1 MLLSSV
7 YPGRPAVCIFSGK
20 AGRIM
25 ESIHGMNTQRFRQV
39 LEALPCAYIYG
50 EILVNGHGE
59 AEDYCVLEV
68 NHAFSDITSTTRDKV
83 VGKRIAGLFSLS
95 SVQDD
100 IAVFAGVALTGDP
113 VEKEF
118 LSPHFGIHFRVFCFA
133 PQEGFFV
140 AMLTD
145 LSREKKLEGRLE
157 FVRQFANSTSD
168 EFFIVDSM
176 GRFVLANKVIAERL
190 GTAPR
195 SIPGHFLSELN
206 PMAENEWWNTL
217 WKSLVK
223 RGSLQFE
230 TDHRKKNGDVY
241 PVELSVDLM
250 EFNGRKYAAF
260 VAKNVSKRRIL
271 SKALRQD
278 RKFAELAASM
288 AGYLIWMIDSTS
300 VFRPL
305 LGGISNLTAGPVNEV
320 FFTLLHLDDREQLQ
334 KAIGLEPEGS
344 RDLRMKTDR
353 GFVYHRFKWSPV
365 ENNCIV
371 GICYPL
377 SGAGLSGLGSNST
390 VMDAICMMTE
400 SMYDRLSKL
409 ENTLTQSNTAS
420 AIRMVRAI
428 TSDFSNI
435 TGRVSFPEKMRFDA
449 YLSDNTGMLRQ
460 LCQQSTSVFVDSS
473 VGAVGICD
481 SSLLE
486 NSLVRLLLVLQ
497 NTGLTTAVSIASC
510 ADASTAGVCVTVSGR
525 DGIQAALEKSFIP
538 TGGQAPGLASV
549 YAMVR
554 YGGGQV
560 SYETLDEKVE
570 FVLSFPRA
578 AVDDDSA
585 FILIALPDR
594 VDAARSSAV
603 LRNAGYSVA
612 EESSFSEILRRTSEE
627 AVGILVLSA
636 SMPDFSLDEVR
647 NSVSGMSLIQ
657 VGGEQSGAHTKYL
670 PDGFRTRDLVACV
683 NKIVATAG
691 RLQAEDLQDENLLEE
706 PRRTPPL

>member
-1 MLLSSV
+1 MENSHGLS
-7 YPGRPAVCIFSGK
+7 
-20 AGRIM
+20 
-25 ESIHGMNTQRFRQV
+25 TQRFRQV

-50 EILVNGHGE
+50 EILVNGHGD

-68 NHAFSDITSTTRDKV
+68 NHSFSVITSTTRDKV
-83 VGKRIAGLFSLS
+83 IGKRIAGLFSLA
-95 SVQDD
+95 SVKDD

-133 PQEGFFV
+133 PQEGYFV

-157 FVRQFANSTSD
+157 FIRQFGNSTSD
-168 EFFIVDSM
+168 EFFVVDSM
-176 GRFVLANKVIAERL
+176 GRFVLANSVVAERL
-190 GTAPR
+190 GTTQR

-206 PMAENEWWNTL
+206 PMAESEWWDTL
-217 WKSLVK
+217 WKSLLK

-230 TDHRKKNGDVY
+230 SDHRGKNGDVY
-241 PVELSVDLM
+241 PVELSIDLM
-250 EFNGRKYAAF
+250 EFNGRNYAAF
-260 VAKNVSKRRIL
+260 VAKNVSRRRIL

-288 AGYLIWMIDSTS
+288 AGYLVWMIDSTQ

-305 LGGISNLTAGPVNEV
+305 LGGVSNLTAGPVNEV
-320 FFTLLHLDDREQLQ
+320 FFTLLHRDDKEELL
-334 KAIGLEPEGS
+334 KAISLEPEGT

-365 ENNCIV
+365 EDNCIV

-377 SGAGLSGLGSNST
+377 SGAGLSGMGSHSN

-400 SMYDRLSKL
+400 SMDDRLSKL
-409 ENTLTQSNTAS
+409 ENVLAQNNTAS
-420 AIRMVRAI
+420 AVRMVRAI

-435 TGRVSFPEKMRFDA
+435 TGKVSFPEKMRFDA
-449 YLSDNTGMLRQ
+449 YLSDNAGMLKQ
-460 LCQQSTSVFVDSS
+460 LCKQSISVYVDAS
-473 VGAVGICD
+473 VRAVGICD

-486 NSLVRLLLVLQ
+486 NSIVRLLLVLQ
-497 NTGLTTAVSIASC
+497 NTGLITAVSIGSC
-510 ADASTAGVCVTVSGR
+510 TDASTAGVSVTVSGR
-525 DGIQAALEKSFIP
+525 DGIQAALERSFIP
-538 TGGQAPGLASV
+538 VKGQVPGLASV

-560 SYETLDEKVE
+560 SYETMDEKVE

-578 AVDDDSA
+578 AVDDDAA
-585 FILIALPDR
+585 FILIAMPDG
-594 VDAARSSAV
+594 VDAARSSAA

-612 EESSFSEILRRTSEE
+612 VENSFSEILRRAGEE
-627 AVGILVLSA
+627 AAGILVLSA
-636 SMPDFSLDEVR
+636 SMPDFSLDEIR
-647 NSVSGMSLIQ
+647 NSVPDMSLIQ
-657 VGGEQSGAHTKYL
+657 IGGEQNGTSTQYL

-683 NKIVATAG
+683 NEIAATAG
-691 RLQAEDLQDENLLEE
+691 KLQAEGLQDENLWRE

>member
-1 MLLSSV
+1 MENSHGLS
-7 YPGRPAVCIFSGK
+7 
-20 AGRIM
+20 
-25 ESIHGMNTQRFRQV
+25 TQRFRQV

-50 EILVNGHGE
+50 EILVNGHGD

-68 NHAFSDITSTTRDKV
+68 NHSFSVITSTTRDKV
-83 VGKRIAGLFSLS
+83 IGKRIAGLFSLA
-95 SVQDD
+95 SVKDD

-133 PQEGFFV
+133 PQEGYFV

-157 FVRQFANSTSD
+157 FIRQFGNSTSD
-168 EFFIVDSM
+168 EFFVVDSM
-176 GRFVLANKVIAERL
+176 GRFVLANSVVAERL
-190 GTAPR
+190 GTTQR

-206 PMAENEWWNTL
+206 PMAESEWWDTL
-217 WKSLVK
+217 WKSLLK

-230 TDHRKKNGDVY
+230 SDHRGKNGDVY
-241 PVELSVDLM
+241 PVELSIDLM
-250 EFNGRKYAAF
+250 EFNGRNYAAF
-260 VAKNVSKRRIL
+260 VAKNVSRRRIL

-288 AGYLIWMIDSTS
+288 AGYLVWMIDSTQ

-305 LGGISNLTAGPVNEV
+305 LGGVSNLTAGPVNEV
-320 FFTLLHLDDREQLQ
+320 FFTLLHRDDREELL
-334 KAIGLEPEGS
+334 KAISLEPEGT

-365 ENNCIV
+365 EDNCIV

-377 SGAGLSGLGSNST
+377 SGAGLSGMGSHSN

-400 SMYDRLSKL
+400 SMDDRLSKL
-409 ENTLTQSNTAS
+409 ENVLAQNNTAS
-420 AIRMVRAI
+420 AVRMVRAI

-435 TGRVSFPEKMRFDA
+435 TGKVSFPEKMRFDA
-449 YLSDNTGMLRQ
+449 YLSDNAGMLKQ
-460 LCQQSTSVFVDSS
+460 LCKQSISVSVDAS
-473 VGAVGICD
+473 VMAVGICD

-486 NSLVRLLLVLQ
+486 NSIVRLLLVLQ
-497 NTGLTTAVSIASC
+497 NTGLITAVSIGSC
-510 ADASTAGVCVTVSGR
+510 TDASTAGVSVTVAGR
-525 DGIQAALEKSFIP
+525 DGIQAALERSFIP
-538 TGGQAPGLASV
+538 VKGQVPGLASV

-560 SYETLDEKVE
+560 SYETMDEKVE

-578 AVDDDSA
+578 AVDDDAA
-585 FILIALPDR
+585 FILIAMPDG
-594 VDAARSSAV
+594 VDAARSSAA

-612 EESSFSEILRRTSEE
+612 IENSFSEILRRAGEE
-627 AVGILVLSA
+627 AAGILVLSA
-636 SMPDFSLDEVR
+636 SMPDFSLDEIR
-647 NSVSGMSLIQ
+647 NSVPDMSLIQ
-657 VGGEQSGAHTKYL
+657 IGGEQNGTSTKYL

-683 NKIVATAG
+683 NEIAATAG
-691 RLQAEDLQDENLLEE
+691 KLQAEGLQDENLWRE

>member
-1 MLLSSV
+1 MENSHGLS
-7 YPGRPAVCIFSGK
+7 
-20 AGRIM
+20 
-25 ESIHGMNTQRFRQV
+25 TQRFRQV

-50 EILVNGHGE
+50 EILVNGHGD

-68 NHAFSDITSTTRDKV
+68 NHSFSVITSTTRDKV
-83 VGKRIAGLFSLS
+83 IGKRIAGLFSLA
-95 SVQDD
+95 SVKDD

-133 PQEGFFV
+133 PQEGYFV

-157 FVRQFANSTSD
+157 FIRQFGNSTSD
-168 EFFIVDSM
+168 EFFVVDSM
-176 GRFVLANKVIAERL
+176 GRFVLANSVVAERL
-190 GTAPR
+190 GTTQR

-206 PMAENEWWNTL
+206 PMAESEWWDTL
-217 WKSLVK
+217 WKSLLK

-230 TDHRKKNGDVY
+230 SDHRGKNGDVY
-241 PVELSVDLM
+241 PVELSIDLM
-250 EFNGRKYAAF
+250 EFNGRNYAAF
-260 VAKNVSKRRIL
+260 VAKNVSRRRIL

-288 AGYLIWMIDSTS
+288 AGYLVWMIDSTQ

-305 LGGISNLTAGPVNEV
+305 LGGVSNLTAGPVNEV
-320 FFTLLHLDDREQLQ
+320 FFTLLHRDDREQLL
-334 KAIGLEPEGS
+334 KAINLEPEGT

-365 ENNCIV
+365 EDNCIV

-377 SGAGLSGLGSNST
+377 SGAGLSGMGSHSN

-400 SMYDRLSKL
+400 SMDDRLSKL
-409 ENTLTQSNTAS
+409 ENVLAQNNTAS
-420 AIRMVRAI
+420 AVRMVRAI

-435 TGRVSFPEKMRFDA
+435 TGKVSFPEKMRFDA
-449 YLSDNTGMLRQ
+449 YLSDNAGMLKQ
-460 LCQQSTSVFVDSS
+460 LCKQSISVSVDAS
-473 VGAVGICD
+473 VMAVGICD

-486 NSLVRLLLVLQ
+486 NSIVRLLLVLQ
-497 NTGLTTAVSIASC
+497 NTGLITAVSIGSC
-510 ADASTAGVCVTVSGR
+510 TDASTAGVSVTVAGR
-525 DGIQAALEKSFIP
+525 DGIQAALERSFIP
-538 TGGQAPGLASV
+538 VKGQVPGLASV

-560 SYETLDEKVE
+560 SYETMDEKVE

-578 AVDDDSA
+578 AVDDDAA
-585 FILIALPDR
+585 FILIAMPDG
-594 VDAARSSAV
+594 VDAARSSAA

-612 EESSFSEILRRTSEE
+612 IENSFSEILRRAGEE
-627 AVGILVLSA
+627 AAGILVLSA
-636 SMPDFSLDEVR
+636 SMPDFSLDEIR
-647 NSVSGMSLIQ
+647 NSVPDMSLIQ
-657 VGGEQSGAHTKYL
+657 IGGEQNGTSTKYL

-683 NKIVATAG
+683 NEIAATAG
-691 RLQAEDLQDENLLEE
+691 KLQAEGLQDENLWRE

>member
-1 MLLSSV
+1 MDN
-7 YPGRPAVCIFSGK
+7 
-20 AGRIM
+20 
-25 ESIHGMNTQRFRQV
+25 IHGLNTQRFRQV

-50 EILVNGHGE
+50 EIMVNGNGE

-68 NHAFSDITSTTRDKV
+68 NHAFFDITSTTRDKV
-83 VGKRIAGLFSLS
+83 IGRRIAGLFSLA
-95 SVQDD
+95 SVKDD

-190 GTAPR
+190 GTTPR
-195 SIPGHFLSELN
+195 SIPGRFLSELN
-206 PMAENEWWNTL
+206 PMAENEWWITL
-217 WKSLVK
+217 WESLLK

-230 TDHRKKNGDVY
+230 TDHRGKNGDVY
-241 PVELSVDLM
+241 PVELSADLM

-288 AGYLIWMIDSTS
+288 AGYLIWMVDSAK

-305 LGGISNLTAGPVNEV
+305 LGGISNLTAGPVTEV
-320 FFTLLHLDDREQLQ
+320 FFTLLHIDDREQLQ
-334 KAIGLEPEGS
+334 KAISIEPEGS

-377 SGAGLSGLGSNST
+377 SGAGLSGMGSNST
-390 VMDAICMMTE
+390 VMDAVSMMTE
-400 SMYDRLSKL
+400 SMYNRLSKI
-409 ENTLTQSNTAS
+409 ESALTQNNTGS
-420 AIRMVRAI
+420 AVRMVRAI
-428 TSDFSNI
+428 TSEFSNI
-435 TGRVSFPEKMRFDA
+435 TGKVSFPEKMRFDA
-449 YLSDNTGMLRQ
+449 YLSDNTGMLKQ
-460 LCQQSTSVFVDSS
+460 LCQQSTSVFVNSS
-473 VGAVGICD
+473 VRAVGTCD

-497 NTGLTTAVSIASC
+497 NTGLITAVSIASC
-510 ADASTAGVCVTVSGR
+510 VDASTAGVCVTVSGR
-525 DGIQAALEKSFIP
+525 EGIQAALEKSFIP
-538 TGGQAPGLASV
+538 TKSQAPGLASV

-570 FVLSFPRA
+570 FVLSFPRV

-594 VDAARSSAV
+594 VDAARSSAA

-612 EESSFSEILRRTSEE
+612 VENRYSEILRRISDD
-627 AVGILVLSA
+627 AVGILILSA

-647 NSVSGMSLIQ
+647 NRMSGTSLIQ
-657 VGGEQSGAHTKYL
+657 VGGVQSKANAKYL
-670 PDGFRTRDLVACV
+670 PDGFRTKDLIASV
-683 NKIVATAG
+683 NEIVATAG
-691 RLQAEDLQDENLLEE
+691 RLQVEDFQDENLLGE
-706 PRRTPPL
+706 PHRMPPL

>member
-1 MLLSSV
+1 MENS
-7 YPGRPAVCIFSGK
+7 PGV
-20 AGRIM
+20 
-25 ESIHGMNTQRFRQV
+25 NTQRFRQV

-68 NHAFSDITSTTRDKV
+68 NHAFSVITSTTRDKV
-83 VGKRIAGLFSLS
+83 IGKRIAGLFSLA
-95 SVQDD
+95 SVKDD

-133 PQEGFFV
+133 PREGFFV

-145 LSREKKLEGRLE
+145 LSREKKLESRLG
-157 FVRQFANSTSD
+157 FLRQFANSTSD
-168 EFFIVDSM
+168 EFFIVDSI
-176 GRFVLANKVIAERL
+176 GRFVLANSVIADRL
-190 GTAPR
+190 GTTQR

-206 PMAENEWWNTL
+206 PMAESEWWNTL
-217 WKSLVK
+217 WKSLLK

-230 TDHRKKNGDVY
+230 TDHRGKNGDVY
-241 PVELSVDLM
+241 PVELSIDLM
-250 EFNGRKYAAF
+250 EFSGRKYAAF
-260 VAKNVSKRRIL
+260 VAKNVSQRRIL

-288 AGYLIWMIDSTS
+288 AGYLVWMIDSTD

-305 LGGISNLTAGPVNEV
+305 LCGVSNLTAGPVHEV
-320 FFTLLHLDDREQLQ
+320 FFTLLHRDDREQLLN
-334 KAIGLEPEGS
+334 AINLEPEGT
-344 RDLRMKTDR
+344 RDLRMRTDR

-365 ENNCIV
+365 EDNCIV

-377 SGAGLSGLGSNST
+377 SGAGLSGLGSHST

-400 SMYDRLSKL
+400 SMDDRLSKL
-409 ENTLTQSNTAS
+409 ENVLAQNNTAS

-435 TGRVSFPEKMRFDA
+435 TGKVSFPEKMRFDA
-449 YLSDNTGMLRQ
+449 YLSDSAGMLKQ
-460 LCQQSTSVFVDSS
+460 LCKQSIPVSVDAS
-473 VGAVGICD
+473 VRAVGICD

-497 NTGLTTAVSIASC
+497 NTGLITAVSIGSC
-510 ADASTAGVCVTVSGR
+510 ANASTAGVSVTVAGR
-525 DGIQAALEKSFIP
+525 DGIQAALERSFIP
-538 TGGQAPGLASV
+538 VKGQAPGLASV

-560 SYETLDEKVE
+560 SYETMDEKVE

-585 FILIALPDR
+585 FILIALPNG
-594 VDAARSSAV
+594 VDAARSSAA

-612 EESSFSEILRRTSEE
+612 VESSFTEILRRAEEE
-627 AVGILVLSA
+627 AAGILVLSA
-636 SMPDFSLDEVR
+636 SMPDFSLDEIMS
-647 NSVSGMSLIQ
+647 SVSGMSLIQ
-657 VGGEQSGAHTKYL
+657 VGGEHSGTSTKYL

-683 NKIVATAG
+683 NEIAATAG
-691 RLQAEDLQDENLLEE
+691 KLQAEGLQDENLWRE